1 MVAIGTELGGKPET
15 FQGLSGLNDLMLAC
29 FGRDSKDRQ
38 WAFDFVFKK
47 ADTNRMSSG
56 LFGLKILPQLI
67 QLDINKFPV
76 ASSVYKVIYESVPI
90 EKMFDELSLRL
101 KKF

>member
-1 MVAIGTELGGKPET
+1 
-15 FQGLSGLNDLMLAC
+15 
-29 FGRDSKDRQ
+29 
-38 WAFDFVFKK
+38 
-47 ADTNRMSSG
+47 
-56 LFGLKILPQLI
+56 LPQLI